1 MLFLIFPFLQT
12 LDYITIVLL
21 LAGIF
26 VAGSLFFGSGHNL
39 RSFFAGRR
47 QHSLVDRGP
56 IAFHEFFLGR
66 DLCRVGFDRLHRRVD
81 RRHDPVDDGRRRRD
95 RRTAYRTPLEP
106 HGLPHGRRVHHAE
119 IRRPG
124 AEILHRA
131 VSVRLALFDGHV
143 PATPSPASSKRPSAS
158 PSSRVSW
165 LSDCSASS
173 TWPSAASGPSW

>member
-39 RSFFAGRR
+39 RSFFAGGGNIPWWIGGLSLFMSFFSAGTFVVWGSIAYTEGWTAVTIQWMMAGGGVIAGLLIAPRWNRTGCLTAAEYITRR
-47 QHSLVDRGP
+47 FG
-56 IAFHEFFLGR
+56 A
-66 DLCRVGFDRLHRRVD
+66 RVQKFY
-81 RRHDPVDDGRRRRD
+81 
-95 RRTAYRTPLEP
+95 T
-106 HGLPHGRRVHHAE
+106 
-119 IRRPG
+119 
-124 AEILHRA
+124 
-131 VSVRLALFDGHV
+131 ALFLSVSLFSTGSS
-143 PATPSPASSKRPSAS
+143 TPSPASSKRPSAS

-165 LSDCSASS
+165 FSDCSASS